1 MPLEKLEHHSN
12 ERAWGLWHI
21 REAENELI
29 DQIKEFETIP
39 ANITHEQKRLEFL
52 VGRVLAKKLLEK
64 VSVKFEGIIKDE
76 FGKPFFK
83 NNNYQLSLSHSYPYV
98 GALID
103 KSKSV
108 GIDVEQI
115 KSKLLKIGPRVLH
128 PTELED
134 AGIDETKHCIY
145 WCAKEALIKIYG
157 KKDLVFAEN
166 LIITP
171 FTLQNKGNISGRII
185 VNNTETTIPLYY
197 EVHNGFTVVLN
208 Y

>member
-1 MPLEKLEHHSN
+1 MPLEKLELST

-21 REAENELI
+21 REPEDELL
-29 DQIKEFETIP
+29 DQVREFEKIP
-39 ANITHEQKRLEFL
+39 PHITHEQKRLEFC
-52 VGRVLAKKLLEK
+52 VGRVLAKTLIEKL
-64 VSVKFEGIIKDE
+64 SVKFEGIVKNE
-76 FGKPFFK
+76 FGKPFFR

-115 KSKLLKIGPRVLH
+115 KSKLLKIAPRVLH
-128 PTELED
+128 PTELKD
-134 AGIDETKHCIY
+134 AGDNETKHCIY

-166 LIITP
+166 LIIIP
-171 FTLQNKGNISGRII
+171 FTLQNQGNISGRII

-208 Y
+208 K

>member
-1 MPLEKLEHHSN
+1 MPLEKLEYQST
-12 ERAWGLWHI
+12 ERAWGLWNI
-21 REAENELI
+21 REAEGELI
-29 DQIKEFETIP
+29 GQLQKFESIP
-39 ANITHEQKRLEFL
+39 SNITHEQKRLEFC
-52 VGRVLAKKLLEK
+52 VGRVLAKTLLEK
-64 VSVKFEGIIKDE
+64 LSVKFEGIIKDE

-83 NNNYQLSLSHSYPYV
+83 NNAYQLSLSHSYPYV

-103 KSKSV
+103 RSKSV

-115 KSKLLKIGPRVLH
+115 KPKLLKIAPRVLH

-134 AGIDETKHCIY
+134 AGDNEIKHCIY

-166 LIITP
+166 LLIKP
-171 FTLQNKGNISGRII
+171 FTLQNQGNLSGRII

-208 Y
+208 K

>member
-1 MPLEKLEHHSN
+1 MPLEKLELST
-12 ERAWGLWHI
+12 ERTWGLWHI
-21 REAENELI
+21 RETEGELL

-39 ANITHEQKRLEFL
+39 PNITHEQKRLEFC
-52 VGRVLAKKLLEK
+52 VGRVLAKTLLEK
-64 VSVKFEGIIKDE
+64 LSVKFEGIVKDE
-76 FGKPFFK
+76 FGKPFFR

-115 KSKLLKIGPRVLH
+115 KAKLLKIGPRVLH
-128 PTELED
+128 PEELED
-134 AGIDETKHCIY
+134 AGTDETKHCIY
-145 WCAKEALIKIYG
+145 WCAKEAMIKIYG

-166 LIITP
+166 LLIKP
-171 FTLQNKGNISGRII
+171 FTLQNQGNISGRII

-208 Y
+208 N

>member
-1 MPLEKLEHHSN
+1 MPLEKLELST

-21 REAENELI
+21 REAEGELL
-29 DQIKEFETIP
+29 DQIKEFESIP
-39 ANITHEQKRLEFL
+39 PNITHEQKRLEFC
-52 VGRVLAKKLLEK
+52 VGRVLAKTLLEK
-64 VSVKFEGIIKDE
+64 LSVKFEGIVKDE
-76 FGKPFFK
+76 FGKPFFR
-83 NNNYQLSLSHSYPYV
+83 NNTYQLSLSHSYPYV

-115 KSKLLKIGPRVLH
+115 KAKLLKIGPRVLH
-128 PTELED
+128 PEELED
-134 AGIDETKHCIY
+134 AGTDETKHCIY
-145 WCAKEALIKIYG
+145 WCAKEAMIKIYG

-166 LIITP
+166 LLIKP
-171 FTLQNKGNISGRII
+171 FTLQNQGNISGRII

-208 Y
+208 N

>member
-1 MPLEKLEHHSN
+1 MPLEKLELST

-21 REAENELI
+21 REAEGELL

-39 ANITHEQKRLEFL
+39 PNITHEQKRLEFC
-52 VGRVLAKKLLEK
+52 VGRVLAKTLLEK
-64 VSVKFEGIIKDE
+64 LSVKFEGIVKDE
-76 FGKPFFK
+76 FGKPFFRK
-83 NNNYQLSLSHSYPYV
+83 NTYQLSLSHSYPYV

-128 PTELED
+128 LEELED
-134 AGIDETKHCIY
+134 AGTDETKHCIY
-145 WCAKEALIKIYG
+145 WCAKEAMIKIYG

-166 LIITP
+166 LLIEP
-171 FTLQNKGNISGRII
+171 FTLQNQGNISGRII

-208 Y
+208 N

>member
-1 MPLEKLEHHSN
+1 MPLEKLESSTD
-12 ERAWGLWHI
+12 RAWGLWHI
-21 REAENELI
+21 REAEAELI
-29 DQIKEFETIP
+29 DRIREFETVP
-39 ANITHEQKRLEFL
+39 STITHEQKRLEFC
-52 VGRVLAKKLLEK
+52 VGRLLAKTLLEK
-64 VSVKFEGIIKDE
+64 LSVKFEGIVKDE

-83 NNNYQLSLSHSYPYV
+83 NNSFQLSLSHSFPYV
-98 GALID
+98 GALIHKN
-103 KSKSV
+103 KSA

-115 KSKLLKIGPRVLH
+115 KSKLLKIAPRVLH

-134 AGIDETKHCIY
+134 AGDNEIKHCIY

-166 LIITP
+166 LLITP
-171 FTLQNKGNISGRII
+171 FSLQNQGNISGRII

-208 Y
+208 K

>member
-1 MPLEKLEHHSN
+1 MPLEKLEYQSN

-21 REAENELI
+21 REAEAELI
-29 DQIKEFETIP
+29 DQIAPYERIP
-39 ANITHEQKRLEFL
+39 PHITHKQKRLEFC
-52 VGRVLAKKLLEK
+52 VGRVLAKILLEK
-64 VSVKFEGIIKDE
+64 VSVTFEGIIKDE

-98 GALID
+98 GASID
-103 KSKSV
+103 QSKSV

-115 KSKLLKIGPRVLH
+115 KSKLLKIAPRVLH
-128 PTELED
+128 ATELED
-134 AGIDETKHCIY
+134 AGDNETKHCIY
-145 WCAKEALIKIYG
+145 WCAKEAMIKIYG

-166 LIITP
+166 LLIKP
-171 FTLQNKGNISGRII
+171 FSLQNQGNISGRII

-208 Y
+208 K